1 MMWKLASKNSGL
13 HQNKSKLQGQLKQKE
28 EAGEVRQEVD
38 FEQLKIENK
47 QYNEKF
53 EEKNDELLKLKCS
66 AISTS
71 QVLNSH
77 KVYIANVFVYDRS
90 EKKHWVCKINLKN
103 GGTLLL
109 VLMMYRVVPTRMI
122 IFNMNIMCFKFS
134 SFLVHLVLVSSVIHN
149 NSNHVL

>member
-1 MMWKLASKNSGL
+1 MWKLASKNSGL

-77 KVYIANVFVYDRS
+77 KV
-90 EKKHWVCKINLKN
+90 
-103 GGTLLL
+103 
-109 VLMMYRVVPTRMI
+109 
-122 IFNMNIMCFKFS
+122 
-134 SFLVHLVLVSSVIHN
+134 
-149 NSNHVL
+149 